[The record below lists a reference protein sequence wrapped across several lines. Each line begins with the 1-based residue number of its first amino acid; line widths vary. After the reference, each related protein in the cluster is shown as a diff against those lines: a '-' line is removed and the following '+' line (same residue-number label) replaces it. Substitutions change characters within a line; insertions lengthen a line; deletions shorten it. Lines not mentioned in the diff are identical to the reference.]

1 MAAVNITVGS
11 QVWVEDS
18 TSAWVEAEVVEF
30 DGKQVKAQTQDG
42 KTVTS
47 VVSNVYPKDTDAQQG
62 GVDDMTKLAYLH
74 EPGVL
79 YNLATRYELD
89 EIYTYTGN
97 ILIAINPF
105 AKLPHL
111 YDNHMMEQ
119 YRGAPL
125 GELSPHVF
133 AVADSSYRAMMN
145 EKKSQSILV
154 SGESG
159 AGKTETTKLIMQYLA
174 YMGGRANTD
183 GRTVEQQ
190 VLESNPLLEAF
201 GNAKTSRNDNSSRF
215 GKFVE
220 IQFDNSGRISGAAI
234 RTYLLER
241 SRVVQIA
248 DPERNYHC
256 FYQLCASPEDCEKYK
271 LGDARSFHYL
281 NQSPVFELNNIN
293 NAREYL
299 KTRRAMDVVGISP
312 EEQEAI
318 FRVVAAILHLG
329 NVDFISGKEHDS
341 SVLQDDQS
349 KFHLEVVA
357 ELLKCNVKNLLDS
370 LCERVIVTRDEN
382 ITKTLDPIAAATNR
396 DTLAK
401 TLYSRLFDW
410 LVDKVNKSIGQD
422 PDSTTLVGVLDIY
435 GFESFKI
442 NSFEQFCINLANEKL
457 QQHFNQ
463 HVFKMEQDEYTKEAI
478 NWSYI
483 EFVDNQDVLDL
494 IEKRPV
500 GIIALLDEACMFP
513 KATNETFATKLF
525 QSFSKNKRFSKPK
538 LARTDFTISHYAGD
552 VTYQTD
558 LFLDKNK
565 DYVVAEHQAL
575 LGSSDC
581 TFVAGLFPPPSDES
595 SKSSYKFSSIGTRF
609 KQQLQALME
618 TLNTTEPHYIRCVK
632 PNMYNKPGRFEN
644 ANVLQQLRCG
654 GVLEAVRISCAGYPT
669 RRTFDEFIDRFSL
682 LAPELLEGNYDEKS
696 ATEKL
701 LQKMGLINYQ
711 VGKTKVFLRA
721 GQMADLDAKRAEVL
735 SNAARI
741 VQRQVRTFL
750 AQKEFRAK
758 RKAAITIQAHWR
770 GRLARKLYQSMREEA
785 AAVCIQKNI
794 RRWQAQKSYHKN
806 RKATI
811 VIQSGA
817 RGMAA
822 RKEYRF
828 RRQTKAAIRMQ
839 TKWRG
844 YKARSYYKN
853 LRKSAITFQCAWR
866 SRVARKELKNLK
878 MAAKETG
885 ALQAAKTML
894 EKKCEEL
901 TWRLQLEKRMRTDLE
916 DAKAQEISKLQATL
930 QEMHV
935 QVQSASAELSH
946 ERASNKAALG
956 QAVLAAERV
965 PSVEVTD
972 AKVEKLISEN
982 NTLKAMIESLEK
994 KAAEAAEAESKYAD
1008 AKKESEDRA
1017 RRAEEAE
1024 AKVEQMQ
1031 EAVNRLEEKLSNM
1044 ESENQVLRQ
1053 QTLVMS
1059 PTKGLGSRFKTTVFQ
1074 RSPENGYLGNGEHRN
1089 APPET
1094 PNTAQ
1099 IERDHSETEQ
1109 RRQKLL
1115 IDRQQE
1121 NQDALL
1127 QSVMQDVGFSHDRP
1141 VAAIIIYKSL
1151 LQWRSFEAE
1160 RTNVFDRIIQT
1171 VGSAIESQENNEVLS
1186 YWLSNASTL
1195 LFLLQRTLKAT
1206 GAAGGTPQRRRPN
1219 SVTLFGRMTQGFRS
1233 SPSAGGVSF
1242 GNGGIMGGLDVLRQ
1256 VEAKYPALLFKQQLT
1271 AYVEKIYGMIRDNL
1285 KKEISPLLSLCIQA
1299 PRTSRATLGKMP
1311 SRSPVSSMSNQQT
1324 LSSHWHS
1331 IISSLSSLLS
1341 TLRAN
1346 HVPSF
1351 LVRKLFTQI
1360 FSFINVQLFNSLLLR
1375 RECCSFSNGEY
1386 VKAGLAELEH
1396 WIYEAS
1402 EEYAGSSWDEL
1413 KYIRQAV
1420 GFLVIHQKPKKS
1432 LDEITHDLCP
1442 VLSIQQLYRISTMY
1456 WDDKYGTHSVSPEVI
1471 ANMRVLMTED
1481 SNSAVSNSF
1490 LLDDDSSIPFT
1501 VDDISKSM
1509 RDVDLT
1515 EVDAPPLLRD
1525 NAAFNFLQPQHE
1537 RWGTPGS
1544 FKNHGN
1550 SYTAAMLA
1558 VQKMNADKTYAMAT
1572 RSLSF
1577 SSTDSN
1583 NHHHSG
1589 RNGGSILGSKH
1600 HRNNSSSTVQSDD
1613 AGGGES
1619 DPSVYKTRLC
1629 LRFNTPEG
1637 CKYGEKCRFAHGKS
1651 DLRQAGAAGGGGKS
1665 EKLSPLRSLS
1675 VRSLGSSIGG
1685 RSPGDY
1691 SRQSSGISLSLDT
1704 GSIQGNDNGGYNL
1717 PYYNQQ
1723 EVSSPAASVSSPGGA
1738 SSKHGFG
1745 SPTTTKKMSIGAAF
1759 AGAIIGKAGA
1769 NVKEINR
1776 LTGAKV
1782 SIREHSTDANLRNVE
1797 MEGSLDQIEQ
1807 ASAMVRQYMTDK
1819 ELLSTKV
1826 SPVGSRSFKTK
1837 MCKNFL
1843 QGTCT
1848 FADRCHF
1855 AHGAYELRVTN
1866 LR

>member
-1 MAAVNITVGS
+1 MASANISIGS
-11 QVWVEDS
+11 QVWVEDPNL
-18 TSAWVEAEVVEF
+18 AWVEAEVL
-30 DGKQVKAQTQDG
+30 DYDKKQVKA
-42 KTVTS
+42 KTINGNAIVAS
-47 VVSNVYPKDTDAQQG
+47 VSNVHAKDADSQPG

-79 YNLATRYELD
+79 YNLASRYELD

-97 ILIAINPF
+97 ILIAVNPF

-133 AVADSSYRAMMN
+133 AVADSAYRAMIN
-145 EKKSQSILV
+145 ENRSQSILV

-220 IQFDNSGRISGAAI
+220 IQFDRSGRISGAAV

-256 FYQLCASPEDCEKYK
+256 FYQLCASPEDSEKYK
-271 LGDARSFHYL
+271 LRDPTTFHYL
-281 NQSPVFELNNIN
+281 NQSPVFELNNVN
-293 NAREYL
+293 NGREYL
-299 KTRRAMDVVGISP
+299 KTRRAMDIVGISP

-329 NVDFISGKEHDS
+329 NVEFAPGKEPES
-341 SVLQDDQS
+341 SVPKNES
-349 KFHLEVVA
+349 SRFHLGVAA
-357 ELLKCNVKNLLDS
+357 ELLRCNSKSLLDS
-370 LCERVIVTRDEN
+370 LCERIIVTRDEN
-382 ITKTLDPIAAATNR
+382 ITKTLDVDASTTNR

-401 TLYSRLFDW
+401 TIYSRLFDW

-435 GFESFKI
+435 GFESFKV

-463 HVFKMEQDEYTKEAI
+463 HVFKMEQEEYTKEAI

-494 IEKRPV
+494 IEKKPV

-513 KATNETFATKLF
+513 KSTNETFATKLF
-525 QSFSKNKRFSKPK
+525 QSFNRNKRFSKPK
-538 LARTDFTISHYAGD
+538 LSRTDFTISHYAGD

-558 LFLDKNK
+558 LFLEKNK

-575 LGSSDC
+575 LGSSSC
-581 TFVAGLFPPPSDES
+581 PFVAGLFPPPSEDS
-595 SKSSYKFSSIGTRF
+595 GKSSYKFSSIGTRF

-618 TLNTTEPHYIRCVK
+618 TLNQTEPHYIRCVK
-632 PNMYNKPGRFEN
+632 PNMVNKPGRFEN
-644 ANVLQQLRCG
+644 LNVLQQLRCG

-669 RRTFDEFIDRFSL
+669 RRTFDEFIDRFGL
-682 LAPELLEGNYDEKS
+682 LAPELMNGNYDEKTV
-696 ATEKL
+696 TEKL
-701 LQKMGLINYQ
+701 LQKMGLTGFQ
-711 VGKTKVFLRA
+711 VGQTKVFLRA
-721 GQMADLDAKRAEVL
+721 GQMATLDAKRAELL
-735 SNAARI
+735 SNAARTI
-741 VQRQVRTFL
+741 QRQVRTYL
-750 AQKEFRAK
+750 ARKEFLRK
-758 RKAAITIQAHWR
+758 REAAIKIQAAWR
-770 GRLARKLYQSMREEA
+770 GRMARKEYENLRKEA
-785 AAVCIQKNI
+785 AAVCIQKHV
-794 RRWQAQKSYHKN
+794 RRWLAQRSYART
-806 RKATI
+806 RKAT
-811 VIQSGA
+811 VYVQAGV
-817 RGMAA
+817 RGMIA
-822 RKEYRF
+822 RKEYR
-828 RRQTKAAIRMQ
+828 RRKQTRAAIIIQ
-839 TKWRG
+839 TRYRG
-844 YKARSYYKN
+844 YKARSDYKK
-853 LRKSAITFQCAWR
+853 LRKAALVVQCHWR
-866 SRVARKELKNLK
+866 GRVARLELKKLK
-878 MAAKETG
+878 LAAKETG

-894 EKKCEEL
+894 EKKCDEL
-901 TWRLQLEKRMRTDLE
+901 TWRLQLEKRMRTDVE
-916 DAKAQEISKLQATL
+916 EAKAQEIAKLQASF
-930 QEMHV
+930 QEMQQQFQAATDALIQERERNKLV
-935 QVQSASAELSH
+935 QAQ
-946 ERASNKAALG
+946 AA
-956 QAVLAAERV
+956 LAAERV
-965 PSVEVTD
+965 PSAEVTD
-972 AKVEKLISEN
+972 AKVEKLVAECER
-982 NTLKAMIESLEK
+982 LKALVEALES
-994 KAAEAAEAESKYAD
+994 KAAEAAESEKKFAA
-1008 AKKESEDRA
+1008 AKQESEERLH
-1017 RRAEEAE
+1017 RAEEAE
-1024 AKVEQMQ
+1024 AKIEAMQ
-1031 EAVNRLEEKLSNM
+1031 EAVQRLEEKLANM

-1053 QTLVMS
+1053 QTLLS

-1074 RSPENGYLGNGEHRN
+1074 RSPDNGYLANGEHRQ
-1089 APPET
+1089 AALET
-1094 PNTAQ
+1094 PSNAQ
-1099 IERDHSETEQ
+1099 IEREHTETEQ

-1127 QSVMQDVGFSHDRP
+1127 QCVMQDVGFSHDRP
-1141 VAAIIIYKSL
+1141 IAACIIYKSL

-1171 VGSAIESQENNEVLS
+1171 IGTAIESQENNDVLA
-1186 YWLSNASTL
+1186 YWLSNTSTL
-1195 LFLLQRTLKAT
+1195 LFLLQRTLKAS
-1206 GAAGGTPQRRRPN
+1206 GAAGVTPQRRGRPS
-1219 SVTLFGRMTQGFRS
+1219 SVTLFGRMAQGFRS
-1233 SPSAGGVSF
+1233 SPSGAVSF
-1242 GNGGIMGGLDVLRQ
+1242 GNGGIMGGLEGLRQ

-1299 PRTSRATLGKMP
+1299 PRSSRGALSKVASRAL
-1311 SRSPVSSMSNQQT
+1311 PVASMSTQQV

-1346 HVPSF
+1346 HVPPF

-1396 WIYEAS
+1396 WIYDAT

-1456 WDDKYGTHSVSPEVI
+1456 WDDKYGTHSVAPDVI
-1471 ANMRVLMTED
+1471 SSMRVLMTED
-1481 SNSAVSNSF
+1481 QNSTVSNSF

-1501 VDDISKSM
+1501 VDDISKSVT
-1509 RDVDLT
+1509 DVDLSD
-1515 EVDAPPLLRD
+1515 VDAPPLLRD
-1525 NAAFNFLQPQHE
+1525 NAAFNFLHPQHE
-1537 RWGTPGS
+1537 RFVVPG
-1544 FKNHGN
+1544 FKQQLSGN
-1550 SYTAAMLA
+1550 YLTAAMLA
-1558 VQKMNADKTYAMAT
+1558 AQKLNADKTYAMAT
-1572 RSLSF
+1572 RSYSF
-1577 SSTDSN
+1577 KSATSN
-1583 NHHHSG
+1583 QQQTGVS
-1589 RNGGSILGSKH
+1589 RSISAPKGGSNTTSTQPASGENNDVDLG
-1600 HRNNSSSTVQSDD
+1600 
-1613 AGGGES
+1613 
-1619 DPSVYKTRLC
+1619 VYKTRLC
-1629 LRFNTPEG
+1629 LRFSTPEG
-1637 CKYGEKCRFAHGKS
+1637 CRYGDKCRFAHGKS
-1651 DLRQAGAAGGGGKS
+1651 DLRPMPA
-1665 EKLSPLRSLS
+1665 PS
-1675 VRSLGSSIGG
+1675 VRSLGSSIDSRSSNGG
-1685 RSPGDY
+1685 DF
-1691 SRQSSGISLSLDT
+1691 SRQSSMARSVDSISLLYPSNVSNN
-1704 GSIQGNDNGGYNL
+1704 GSYQTE
-1717 PYYNQQ
+1717 P
-1723 EVSSPAASVSSPGGA
+1723 SSPASAP
-1738 SSKHGFG
+1738 GFG
-1745 SPTTTKKMSIGAAF
+1745 FESSSTSKKISIGAAF

-1769 NVKEINR
+1769 NVKQINR

-1782 SIREHSTDANLRNVE
+1782 SIREHGTDPNMRNVE
-1797 MEGSLDQIEQ
+1797 MEGSLEQIEQ
-1807 ASAMVRQYMTDK
+1807 ASEMVRQYMQNK
-1819 ELLSTKV
+1819 ELLS
-1826 SPVGSRSFKTK
+1826 SRAAALGSRSFKTK
-1837 MCKNFL
+1837 LCKNFV

-1855 AHGAYELRVTN
+1855 AHGAYELRVAN